1 MARKI
6 SVILSTLVIISLLTL
21 FTGCHSIDSGRSQLV
36 PKQIKKTPEIKAA
49 EGNEADIVEELI
61 HYRKAYRN
69 ALKSLVAH
77 YKSTGN
83 NMKLSW
89 AKDELESTYTIP
101 QYNYIIEAAVA
112 GSDLRASAN
121 IADADLMYQQ
131 ARSTHRQAEQLLV
144 VKNEDL
150 LRVALNEYNKL
161 ISKHPASDKI
171 DDAAYYSGQIIE
183 YFKDYS
189 IALIYYQRA
198 YQWDENTPYPARYKA
213 AYILDN
219 IMGERGKALELYR
232 KAVESEN
239 LATNYKE
246 YAQQRINQLSKE
258 NEE

>member
-1 MARKI
+1 MTRKI
-6 SVILSTLVIISLLTL
+6 SIILSTLVIISLLTL
-21 FTGCHSIDSGRSQLV
+21 FTGCYSIDSGKSQLV
-36 PKQIKKTPEIKAA
+36 PRQIKEAPEIKPA

-61 HYRKAYRN
+61 HYRRAYRN

-89 AKDELESTYTIP
+89 AQDELKSTYTIP

-112 GSDLRASAN
+112 GPELRARAN
-121 IADADLMYQQ
+121 ISEADMMYQE
-131 ARSTHRQAEQLLV
+131 ARSIHKKAEQLVV

-150 LRVALNEYNKL
+150 LRVALDKYNKL
-161 ISKHPASDKI
+161 IRKHPASDKI
-171 DDAAYYSGQIIE
+171 DDAAYYSGQITE

-189 IALIYYQRA
+189 IALMYYQRA
-198 YQWDENTPYPARYKA
+198 YQWNEDTPYPARYKA
-213 AYILDN
+213 AYIFDN
-219 IMGERGKALELYR
+219 IMGERDKALGLYR

-239 LATNYKE
+239 LTANYKE
-246 YAQQRINQLSKE
+246 YAQQRINQLSQE